1 VLDNLNGKD
10 LDTPFEVNPKSLGVQ
25 GTSIYLQR
33 GEKLTI
39 RELLYGMML
48 RSGNDAAVA
57 LALNIAPS
65 IDAFAE
71 LMNRTA
77 LICGANNSNFK
88 NPHGLDQDG
97 HYTTAYDLAK
107 ITAYALKNPTFAEIV
122 ATKEIKITGKDYP
135 RVVRNKNRL
144 LQSTADCVGVKTGF
158 TKKAGRC
165 YVGAFNNNGM
175 TVICVVLNC
184 GPMFEEAASLMEMAD
199 EEYTL
204 TRVFDKGQ
212 VVGDRNDKKNE
223 LYLPLKSGEYP
234 KISWDGD
241 VLSVSIEGES
251 VYTMSC
257 ESINTSPLAAKHQ
270 GETPKTLSK
279 AAE

>member
-1 VLDNLNGKD
+1 
-10 LDTPFEVNPKSLGVQ
+10 
-25 GTSIYLQR
+25 
-33 GEKLTI
+33 
-39 RELLYGMML
+39 MML

-57 LALNIAPS
+57 LALCIAPS
-65 IDAFAE
+65 IDAFAT
-71 LMNRTA
+71 LMNQTA
-77 LICGANNSNFK
+77 LICGASNSNFK

-135 RVVRNKNRL
+135 RIVRNKNRL
-144 LQSTADCVGVKTGF
+144 LQSTPDCVGVKTGF

-165 YVGAFNNNGM
+165 YVGAFNDNGM

-184 GPMFEEAASLMEMAD
+184 GPMFEEAATLMEMAD

-212 VVGDRNDKKNE
+212 VVGGKYVTKND
-223 LYLPLKSGEYP
+223 LYLPLKSGECP
-234 KISWDGD
+234 KVLWDGEK
-241 VLSVSIEGES
+241 LSVSIENET
-251 VYTMSC
+251 VYTGAC
-257 ESINTSPLAAKHQ
+257 ESINTLQLAERHQ
-270 GETPKTLSK
+270 DETPKTLSLT
-279 AAE
+279 AV